1 MHAGTVQEGV
11 EQEEVWHK
19 ERGRGINCNKNMFRT
34 HTCHTKGYIRA
45 MTACAHEDS
54 RLYMCVCVCMCVDG
68 CKTGW
73 SMSMHVYVCIFNLC
87 IRYMKE
93 R

>member
-19 ERGRGINCNKNMFRT
+19 ERGTGINCNKNMFRT

-54 RLYMCVCVCMCVDG
+54 RLYMCVYVHVCGRMHERMVHEYACVRV
-68 CKTGW
+68 
-73 SMSMHVYVCIFNLC
+73 HI
-87 IRYMKE
+87 
-93 R
+93 